1 MSDTSTLQRDRNA
14 DKDRET
20 EQAQIIID
28 ACEQLIHIAAE
39 RDDAADELF
48 WCKLSE
54 MALKGPDRS

>member
-1 MSDTSTLQRDRNA
+1 MSDTSPLQRARNA

-28 ACEQLIHIAAE
+28 ACEKLIHIAQE
-39 RDDAADELF
+39 RDDVADELF
-48 WCKLSE
+48 WGKLSE

>member
-39 RDDAADELF
+39 RDDAEDELY
-48 WCKLSE
+48 WGKLSE

>member
-39 RDDAADELF
+39 RYDAADELF
-48 WCKLSE
+48 WGKLSE